1 MGYKTKIQ
9 LIERKNSEQWYVFF
23 PMALARALELEK
35 GEELEIVIKSRDEI
49 VIKRSPDKKR
59 KK

>member
-9 LIERKNSEQWYVFF
+9 LIERKTSEQWYLFF

-35 GEELEIVIKSRDEI
+35 GEELEIIIKSKDELLL
-49 VIKRSPDKKR
+49 RRASAKK
-59 KK
+59 KGK